1 MSQHTANTAI
11 TVAVKSPI
19 AEFRDPSIPGK
30 AVKLVLWFVGIFA
43 AVLVTGLAAV
53 GRRGNGSSQT
63 WDDTVNTWFLSHHFG
78 LVSTAK
84 VIAVVGDAPVLGVIA
99 VALTLLLFAMR
110 TGLRSLVPLA
120 AYLGGEVIVFGIRL
134 VIKRP
139 RPPTAVYS
147 ALASSHN
154 GAIPGVHETS
164 LSFPSGHA
172 TACTALFF
180 GLAAMMI
187 AGRRIIWPW
196 IVALLASVAVAGS
209 RLVLGV
215 HWFTDVTVGMVAGMV
230 WGIVVGV
237 TLRLGSKRSIVP
249 RGMARAR

>member
-1 MSQHTANTAI
+1 MSQPPASSAI
-11 TVAVKSPI
+11 TVAVKSPL

-30 AVKLVLWFVGIFA
+30 AVKLVLWFIGIFA
-43 AVLVTGLAAV
+43 AVLVIGLAAV
-53 GRRGNGSSQT
+53 GRHGGGPAQS
-63 WDDTVNTWFLSHHFG
+63 WDDTVNTWFLTHHLG

-84 VIAVVGDAPVLGVIA
+84 VIAALGDAPVLGVIA
-99 VALTLLLFAMR
+99 VVLTLLLFALR

-120 AYLGGEVIVFGIRL
+120 AYLGGEAIVFGTRL

-147 ALASSHN
+147 MLTVQRT

-164 LSFPSGHA
+164 YSFPSGHA

-180 GLAAMMI
+180 GLAAMVI

-196 IVALLASVAVAGS
+196 IVAALASAAVAAS

-215 HWFTDVTVGMVAGMV
+215 HWFTDVAVGMVAGMV

-237 TLRLGSKRSIVP
+237 TLRLGGRRSIVP
-249 RGMARAR
+249 RGMARKR